1 MTLVRVDRNSSTPF
15 KFGPREY
22 DVADLFAIMDAED
35 AVEAAAEG
43 GGSSESGATGSCG
56 GTAAGAG
63 GGGAAGA
70 GVGTAERKGP
80 HCMMR
85 LVGILV
91 EDDVRPLLIDSRLQA
106 NRAQLDASAVGSRS
120 EVWQVASERFTDPD
134 HEVTPV
140 EGEHPLRR

>member
-1 MTLVRVDRNSSTPF
+1 
-15 KFGPREY
+15 
-22 DVADLFAIMDAED
+22 MDAED

>member
-1 MTLVRVDRNSSTPF
+1 
-15 KFGPREY
+15 
-22 DVADLFAIMDAED
+22 
-35 AVEAAAEG
+35 
-43 GGSSESGATGSCG
+43 GSSESGATGSCG

-106 NRAQLDASAVGSRS
+106 NRAQLD
-120 EVWQVASERFTDPD
+120 
-134 HEVTPV
+134 
-140 EGEHPLRR
+140 